1 MSDEPSKKRKR
12 VKEEKL
18 EIKKGE
24 FYEIDDLIKVYQD
37 DLKWCENLKFFK
49 IIKDWSDML
58 LGGTW
63 IQIMTQKKS
72 SKPEIKDC
80 LSCSVASAQ
89 LERVFGEM
97 SDYSRDPK
105 RNRLSSTSA
114 LEYHQFATGARFK
127 KVAKSY
133 IDCPLQVEE

>member
-12 VKEEKL
+12 VKEKKL

-24 FYEIDDLIKVYQD
+24 FYEIDDLIKVNQD
-37 DLKWCENLKFFK
+37 DLKWCENLKFFN
-49 IIKDWSDML
+49 IC
-58 LGGTW
+58 
-63 IQIMTQKKS
+63 
-72 SKPEIKDC
+72 P
-80 LSCSVASAQ
+80 VASAQ

-133 IDCPLQVEE
+133 IDCPLQDEE